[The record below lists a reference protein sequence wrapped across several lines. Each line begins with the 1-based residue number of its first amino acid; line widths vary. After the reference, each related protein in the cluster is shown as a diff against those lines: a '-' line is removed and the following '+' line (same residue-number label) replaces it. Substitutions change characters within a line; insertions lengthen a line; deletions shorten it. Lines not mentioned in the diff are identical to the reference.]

1 VCAILFASHSVPS
14 SRAIAVG
21 IVLFAAIAFVEL
33 FRAARVADD
42 PNARAALEF
51 EHALFP
57 QRAAQ
62 RRPVQLE
69 RVDRDI
75 VLGAV
80 TDVWA
85 RHGLFPR
92 LRTVAAARL
101 SARRGID
108 LARNPQAARDVLGE
122 DMWELLHPDRPEA
135 ADRYAQS
142 VTLEEVDAM
151 LDRLESL

>member
-1 VCAILFASHSVPS
+1 VPG
-14 SRAIAVG
+14 SRAIAIG
-21 IVLFAAIAFVEL
+21 IVLFAAIAFAEL
-33 FRAARVADD
+33 VLAARVTDEV
-42 PNARAALEF
+42 NTRAALEF

-57 QRAAQ
+57 RPAVI
-62 RRPVQLE
+62 RRPDQLE
-69 RVDRDI
+69 RVDRDL

-108 LARNPQAARDVLGE
+108 LARNPDAARDLLGE
-122 DMWELLHPDRPEA
+122 EMWELLHPDRPEA
-135 ADRYAQS
+135 PDRYAQS
-142 VTLEEVDAM
+142 VTLEEVDGM